1 MKTIT
6 SIRAMQEI
14 AADLRGE
21 GKRIAVVPTMGYLH
35 AGHLSLV
42 KIAKENADAVI
53 VTIFVNPTQ
62 FGPNEDFSKYPR
74 DIESDTKRAESAG
87 TDYLF
92 VPPTEEM
99 YPKDY
104 FTYVEVEQLTKV
116 LEGGFRPTHFKGV
129 TTVVAKLFN
138 IVQPRV
144 AVFGQKDAQQ
154 AVVIQ
159 RMVKDLNFP
168 INIIVGP
175 IIRESDGL
183 AMSSR
188 NVYLSPVER
197 EESTV
202 LVNSLKHAEKI
213 INGGERRAETIIQEM
228 KSTISAA
235 KSASIDYIAITDP
248 ITLQELRHLP
258 SHGQVLISMAVKIG
272 KTRLIDNLLTTL
284 S

>member
-1 MKTIT
+1 
-6 SIRAMQEI
+6 MQEI
-14 AADLRGE
+14 AEGLRRE
-21 GKRIAVVPTMGYLH
+21 GKKIGVVPTMGYLH

-42 KIAKENADAVI
+42 KIAREKSDVVI
-53 VTIFVNPTQ
+53 VTVFVNPTQ
-62 FGPNEDFSKYPR
+62 FGPHEDFTKYPR
-74 DIESDTKRAESAG
+74 DIESDAKRAESAG

-92 VPPTEEM
+92 VPSTEEM

-104 FTYVEVEQLTKV
+104 FTYVEVEGLTKT
-116 LEGGFRPTHFKGV
+116 LEGKFRPTHFRGV

-138 IVQPRV
+138 ITRPHV

-168 INIIVGP
+168 IEILIGP
-175 IIRESDGL
+175 IVREGDGL

-197 EESTV
+197 EESTA
-202 LVNSLKHAEKI
+202 LVNSLRHAEKI
-213 INGGERRAETIIQEM
+213 IRGGERRTEIVIKEMRSIINAARSAE
-228 KSTISAA
+228 
-235 KSASIDYIAITDP
+235 IDYIAITDP
-248 ITLQELRHLP
+248 VTLQDIPVLQT
-258 SHGQVLISMAVKIG
+258 HGQTLISMAVRIG
-272 KTRLIDNLLTTL
+272 KTRLIDNLLITL

>member
-1 MKTIT
+1 
-6 SIRAMQEI
+6 MQEI
-14 AADLRGE
+14 AAGLRAE
-21 GKRIAVVPTMGYLH
+21 EKRIAVVPTMGYLH
-35 AGHLSLV
+35 AGHLGLV

-92 VPPTEEM
+92 IPPTEEM

-138 IVQPRV
+138 IVQPHV

-175 IIRESDGL
+175 IVRESDGL

-213 INGGERRAETIIQEM
+213 IRGGERRAEVIIQEM
-228 KSTISAA
+228 KSAVSAA

-248 ITLQELRHLP
+248 VTLQEVRHLP

>member
-1 MKTIT
+1 
-6 SIRAMQEI
+6 MQEI
-14 AADLRGE
+14 AANLRAA

-92 VPPTEEM
+92 IPPTEEM

-138 IVQPRV
+138 IVQPHV

-175 IIRESDGL
+175 IVRESDGL

-202 LVNSLKHAEKI
+202 LVNSLKLAEKI
-213 INGGERRAETIIQEM
+213 IKGGERRAEVIIQEM
-228 KSTISAA
+228 KSAVSAA
-235 KSASIDYIAITDP
+235 KSASIDYITITDP
-248 ITLQELRHLP
+248 VTLQEVRHLP

>member
-1 MKTIT
+1 
-6 SIRAMQEI
+6 MQEI
-14 AADLRGE
+14 AAGLRAE

-92 VPPTEEM
+92 IPPTEEM

-138 IVQPRV
+138 IVQPHV

-175 IIRESDGL
+175 IVRESDGL

-202 LVNSLKHAEKI
+202 LVNSLKLAEKI
-213 INGGERRAETIIQEM
+213 IKNGERRAEIIIQEM

-248 ITLQELRHLP
+248 VTLQELRHLP

>member
-1 MKTIT
+1 
-6 SIRAMQEI
+6 
-14 AADLRGE
+14 
-21 GKRIAVVPTMGYLH
+21 
-35 AGHLSLV
+35 V
-42 KIAKENADAVI
+42 KIAKEKSDVVI

-62 FGPNEDFSKYPR
+62 FGPAEDFTKYPR

-87 TDYLF
+87 ADYLF
-92 VPPTEEM
+92 VPSTEEM

-104 FTYVEVEQLTKV
+104 CTYVDVDKLTKV
-116 LEGGFRPTHFKGV
+116 LEGNSRPTHFRGV
-129 TTVVAKLFN
+129 STVVAKLFN
-138 IVQPRV
+138 ITQPHV

-159 RMVKDLNFP
+159 RMVKDLDFP
-168 INIIVGP
+168 IEIIIGP

-202 LVNSLKHAEKI
+202 LVKSLKRAETMI
-213 INGGERRAETIIQEM
+213 QGGERRAEAIVQEM
-228 KSTISAA
+228 KSIVNSA
-235 KSASIDYIAITDP
+235 KSASIDYIALTDP
-248 ITLQELRHLP
+248 LTLQDVHHLQ
-258 SHGQVLISMAVKIG
+258 SHGIVLISMAVRIG
-272 KTRLIDNLLTTL
+272 KTRLIDNLLITL